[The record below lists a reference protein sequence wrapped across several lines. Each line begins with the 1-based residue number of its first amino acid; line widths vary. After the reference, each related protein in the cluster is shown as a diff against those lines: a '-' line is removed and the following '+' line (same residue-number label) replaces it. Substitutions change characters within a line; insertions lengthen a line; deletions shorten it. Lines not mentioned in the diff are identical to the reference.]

1 MNNIFVILMIVSMV
15 AVVGSLV
22 LGLYSMTR
30 GGAFNEKY
38 GNRLMQLRV
47 TLQGLALLFFFLAW
61 MTSGK

>member
-1 MNNIFVILMIVSMV
+1 MSTFFIILMIVSMI

-22 LGLYSMTR
+22 LGLFAMTR
-30 GGAFNEKY
+30 GGAFNDKY

-47 TLQGLALLFFFLAW
+47 TLQGFALLFFFLAW